1 MFEKA
6 VRGKYRFPSNRG
18 ALTVEDLWDL
28 SVQDLDNVFK
38 ALNRDVK
45 KVSEESLL
53 ETHTKEETELGV
65 KIEIVRHIVKTKLDE
80 KKAREEAIARRAK
93 KAEILDAIAKKQ
105 GEALGSASIE
115 QLTKMLEDL
124 GD

>member
-18 ALTVEDLWDL
+18 ALTAEDLWDL
-28 SVQDLDNVFK
+28 SVQDLDNIFK
-38 ALNRDVK
+38 ALNRNVK

-65 KIEIVRHIVKTKLDE
+65 QIEIVKHIVMTKLEE
-80 KKAREEAIARRAK
+80 KKAREVAAAR
-93 KAEILDAIAKKQ
+93 KAQKAQILDAIAKKQ